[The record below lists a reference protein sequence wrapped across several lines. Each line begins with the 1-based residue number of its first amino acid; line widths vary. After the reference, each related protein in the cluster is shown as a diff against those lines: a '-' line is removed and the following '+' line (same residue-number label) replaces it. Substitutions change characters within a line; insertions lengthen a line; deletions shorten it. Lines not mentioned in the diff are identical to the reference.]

1 MEEMAVI
8 LTLIVAEVV
17 VDMEETV
24 AMDSTNVEVE
34 EVVMEMEHH
43 LANLLDLEEEAHI
56 NILVVLEFALYNTI
70 QNKSG

>member
-8 LTLIVAEVV
+8 LALIVAEVV

-43 LANLLDLEEEAHI
+43 LANLLDLVEEAHI

>member
-8 LTLIVAEVV
+8 LALIVAEVV

-43 LANLLDLEEEAHI
+43 LANLLDLEEEVHI